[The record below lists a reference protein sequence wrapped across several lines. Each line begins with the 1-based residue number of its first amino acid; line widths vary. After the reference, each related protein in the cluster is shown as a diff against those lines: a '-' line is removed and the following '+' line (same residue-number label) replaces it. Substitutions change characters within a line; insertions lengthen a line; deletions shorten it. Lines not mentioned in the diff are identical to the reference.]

1 MKVQLVAVSWMYLQ
15 SVLQAVAAIRNSDNE
30 VEDIDFFPT
39 RELRADAL
47 RFFEGKAGK
56 GSKGHSMSL
65 HGKGEYKL
73 FDKAGKGSKGKL
85 FDKAGK
91 GSKGHSVWV
100 FEAVK
105 AKYNMKERENEK

>member
-15 SVLQAVAAIRNSDNE
+15 SVLQAVAAIRNSENE

-39 RELRADAL
+39 RELRADAV
-47 RFFEGKAGK
+47 RIFEGKAGK

-73 FDKAGKGSKGKL
+73 FDKAGKGSKGH
-85 FDKAGK
+85 
-91 GSKGHSVWV
+91 KGHS
-100 FEAVK
+100 
-105 AKYNMKERENEK
+105 MSL

>member
-1 MKVQLVAVSWMYLQ
+1 MKVQLVAVSLMYLQ

-39 RELRADAL
+39 RELRADAV
-47 RFFEGKAGK
+47 RIFEGKAGK

-73 FDKAGKGSKGKL
+73 FDKAGKGSKGH
-85 FDKAGK
+85 K
-91 GSKGHSVWV
+91 GHKGHS
-100 FEAVK
+100 
-105 AKYNMKERENEK
+105 MSL